1 MLSRFKKVDF
11 KTIKLETDIVNIKG
25 LFSEASLEPEN
36 LKPAEH
42 DPNSIYIAANHEQKK
57 KKAGPVVK
65 IGKQESHEHNKEHEE
80 RQKVYRPGPFALFY
94 EMNEGSLNKDDQ
106 VWYYK
111 DNKTI
116 IGPVSSYNMDIMV
129 YFKTVD
135 D

>member
-1 MLSRFKKVDF
+1 
-11 KTIKLETDIVNIKG
+11 
-25 LFSEASLEPEN
+25 
-36 LKPAEH
+36 
-42 DPNSIYIAANHEQKK
+42 
-57 KKAGPVVK
+57 
-65 IGKQESHEHNKEHEE
+65 
-80 RQKVYRPGPFALFY
+80 
-94 EMNEGSLNKDDQ
+94 MNEGSLNKDDQ